1 MANTIRIKRRS
12 SGNAGAP
19 SSLENAELAFNEV
32 DDILYYGEGTDG
44 AGGTA
49 TTVLAIAGP
58 GAFVTRST
66 TQTVSGNKTFS
77 GTLTF
82 SGDSDFTTGTIQA
95 PTRTSGDS
103 TTHVAT
109 TAFVTTAL
117 AAGNNLNVAGDNVGT
132 TGGFVVDLGLGDV
145 LTIAGDGT
153 TGISTDD
160 STAGTVLISLDD
172 TAVTAGTYGS
182 STEIPTFEVD
192 AQGRLIDAGVV
203 DVATTLNF
211 SGETGTGSIDLLTE
225 GLLFEAGEGID
236 TVVSTDGTSGID
248 KVTISGEDATTTNK
262 GIASFATADFTV
274 ASGAVSIK
282 NVNLTTQTT
291 GDYVATIAG
300 TTNQVIVTGAGTEGR
315 AVTLSLPQ
323 DIHTGASPTFVGLT
337 LTGSAT
343 ISGDVAI
350 NGGDITTTA
359 TTMNIATSNATTI
372 NLGTTDAAA
381 VNIGSATST
390 VTVNDDLSVVG
401 DTTITGDLA
410 VNGGDVTTTATTGNI
425 FDTNATTVNIG
436 TTDAASVNI
445 GASVS
450 TTTVNDDL
458 VVSGDLTVH
467 GTTTTVNST
476 TVTVDDKNIE
486 LGSTASPT
494 DASAD
499 GGGITLKGTSDKTF
513 NWVDATDAWTSSE
526 HMDLAAGKEYHIG
539 GASVLSSTTLGSGV
553 TASSLTSVGTINSGT
568 WNGTIVAPAYGG
580 TGVNNGTNTITI
592 GGNLTFTG
600 AFTAEFTTTANTSVT
615 LPTTGTLATLS
626 NVETFTNKTIQNS
639 SLDSSPVGATTRST
653 GAFTTLTANGATTL
667 TAATASTS
675 YTTGT
680 LVVTGGVGLSG
691 DLYGNSSNLEG
702 FLIDGG
708 TF

>member
-1 MANTIRIKRRS
+1 MANTIRIKRRDAT
-12 SGNAGAP
+12 GLAGGP
-19 SSLENAELAFNEV
+19 STLENAELAFNEA
-32 DDILYYGEGTDG
+32 DNTLYYGKGTGG

-49 TTVLAIAGP
+49 TSIEAIAGS
-58 GAFVTRST
+58 GAYITRST
-66 TQTVSGNKTFS
+66 TQTVSGDKTFS

-82 SGDSDFTTGTIQA
+82 TGTADFTSATATAATQTA
-95 PTRTSGDS
+95 GDS
-103 TTHVAT
+103 TTKIAT
-109 TAFVTTAL
+109 TEFVTVAL
-117 AAGNNLNVAGDNVGT
+117 AAGNNLNVAGDNVGV
-132 TGGFVVDLGLGDV
+132 TGGFVVDLGDGDV

-172 TAVTAGTYGS
+172 TAVTAGSYGS
-182 STEIPTFEVD
+182 STEIPTFTVD
-192 AQGRLIDAGVV
+192 AQGRLTAAGTTS
-203 DVATTLNF
+203 VATTL
-211 SGETGTGSIDLLTE
+211 SIADDNANSDTVDLLNDTLTFSE
-225 GLLFEAGEGID
+225 DEGINI
-236 TVVSTDGTSGID
+236 VVSDNN
-248 KVTISGEDATTTNK
+248 VQISGEDATTTNK

-274 ASGAVSIK
+274 TTGAVSIK

-300 TTNQVIVTGAGTEGR
+300 TTNQVIVSGAGTEGR

-359 TTMNIATSNATTI
+359 TTMNIVTSNATTV

-390 VTVNDDLSVVG
+390 VTINDDLSVVG
-401 DTTITGDLA
+401 DSTMTGDLA
-410 VNGGDVTTTATTGNI
+410 VNGGDITTTATTGNV
-425 FDTNATTVNIG
+425 FDANATTVNLG
-436 TTDAASVNI
+436 TTDASSVNI
-445 GASVS
+445 GAAVS

-486 LGSTASPT
+486 LGSTASPS

-526 HMDLAAGKEYHIG
+526 HMDLAVGKEYHIG
-539 GASVLSSTTLGSGV
+539 GASVLSATTLGSGV

-580 TGVNNGTNTITI
+580 TGVNNGTSTITI

-600 AFTAEFTTTANTSVT
+600 ANTTEFTVTADTSVT

-626 NVETFTNKTIQNS
+626 NVETFTNKTIENS
-639 SLDSSPVGATTRST
+639 SLDSSPVGATSRST

-667 TAATASTS
+667 TAGTASTS

-680 LVVTGGVGLSG
+680 LVVTGGIGVSG